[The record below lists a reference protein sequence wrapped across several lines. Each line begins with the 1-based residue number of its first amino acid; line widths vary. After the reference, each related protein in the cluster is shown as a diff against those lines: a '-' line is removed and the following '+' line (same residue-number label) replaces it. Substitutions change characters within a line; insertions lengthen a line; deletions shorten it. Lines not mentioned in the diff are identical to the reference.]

1 MEPTA
6 RVSRERVSILVVD
19 DRPSKLLA
27 MEALLADLGENVVCV
42 SSGVDALR
50 QLLERDFAVVLL
62 DVNMPEMDGFETAA
76 LIRQRPRSQHVPIIF
91 MTAGSD
97 EAHALQGYSLGA
109 VDYILTPIVP
119 EVLRTKISVFV
130 ELFRMTEQLKQQAEQ
145 RVALAE
151 ERAARAVAEEASRR
165 TALLAEAGKSMTRSL
180 DLDSTVAAILGLLVP
195 DLADSAALRVSLSE
209 GDMLKVRGGD
219 GSRRDA
225 PLDSAVSES
234 MDRAARRMA
243 TQVVPQAGMASGVA
257 RGVVCPLLARGTAF
271 GALAV
276 ISDGAR
282 PPYDPVSVA
291 LIEDLCSRAAIA
303 IDNCV
308 LYKEIQQRDV
318 RKDQFLAMLAHEL
331 RNPLGAI
338 TSALGVVE
346 IVSELKN
353 PAIQAYGVIKRQVQS
368 LTQLVDDLLDVSR
381 VTTGKITLNRA
392 AINLAE
398 SVERCVEIFNTTG
411 RAEGHTISLERH
423 DTWVDADSTRL
434 DQVLSNLIGNAI
446 KYTPRGGGISV
457 RVRPEEHDGLVE
469 VEDSGVGM
477 SSEVLSRAFDLF
489 FQADR
494 TPDRARGGL
503 GVGLTLVR
511 ELVELHGGRVDA
523 ASAGEGRGSR
533 FTVRLPRSARSGTE
547 EARRPSSTPTSGRS
561 TIVVVEDNKDE
572 REMLRI
578 LLTLA
583 GHDVHAAADG
593 LSGIEMTEATDP
605 DLVFVD
611 VGLPG
616 ADGYE
621 VARRL
626 RGRKARRDVF
636 LVALTGYGQPED
648 RRKALDAGFDTHIVK
663 PIDPNHLS
671 AIIASFPRCRQEDAD
686 RSSA

>member
-1 MEPTA
+1 MGSAA
-6 RVSRERVSILVVD
+6 RVSTERVNILVVD

-27 MEALLADLGENVVCV
+27 MEVLLADLGENLVCV

-109 VDYILTPIVP
+109 VDYILAPIVP
-119 EVLRTKISVFV
+119 EVLRTKIRVFV
-130 ELFRMTEQLKQQAEQ
+130 ELFRMTERLKQQAEQ

-151 ERAARAVAEEASRR
+151 ERAARAAAEEASRR

-180 DLDSTVAAILGLLVP
+180 DLDSTVAAILGFLVP
-195 DLADSAALRVSLSE
+195 DLADSAALRVSLPD
-209 GDMLKVRGGD
+209 GDMLEVRGGD

-225 PLDSAVSES
+225 PLDGAVSES

-243 TQVVPQAGMASGVA
+243 TQVVPQAGTSAGAV

-276 ISDGAR
+276 ISDRAR
-282 PPYDPVSVA
+282 PPYDPTYVV

-318 RKDQFLAMLAHEL
+318 RKDRFLAMLAHEL

-338 TSALGVVE
+338 TSALGVLE
-346 IVSELKN
+346 IVGEVN
-353 PAIQAYGVIKRQVQS
+353 NGPAIQAYGVIKRQVQS

-381 VTTGKITLNRA
+381 VTTGKITLNRSV
-392 AINLAE
+392 INLAE
-398 SVERCVEIFNTTG
+398 SVERCVEIFNATG

-434 DQVLSNLIGNAI
+434 DQVLSNLIGNAL

-457 RVRPEEHDGLVE
+457 RVRPEEHVGLVE
-469 VEDSGVGM
+469 VEDTGVGM

-489 FQADR
+489 FQADH

-511 ELVELHGGRVDA
+511 ELVELHGGRVEA
-523 ASAGEGRGSR
+523 ASAGEGSR
-533 FTVRLPRSARSGTE
+533 FTVRLPRSARSAAE
-547 EARRPSSTPTSGRS
+547 EARRPGSTPAFERS
-561 TIVVVEDNKDE
+561 TIVIVEDNKDA

-578 LLTLA
+578 LLTQA

-593 LSGIEMTEATDP
+593 PSGIEMTEAADP
-605 DLVFVD
+605 DIVFVD
-611 VGLPG
+611 IGLPG
-616 ADGYE
+616 VDGYE

-626 RGRKARRDVF
+626 RRRKPRKDVF

-671 AIIASFPRCRQEDAD
+671 AIIASFRRCRQEDAG
-686 RSSA
+686 RINA